1 MKRSGHLEKAGGP
14 SLMSEL
20 LRGNEAFQ
28 FYLFQQKWKDIAGDV
43 LAEESR
49 IGRREG
55 STLYIHVTNSVWMQE
70 LIMRKQELLQRIQA
84 DPYGRQFRDLRFLIA
99 APQEKETGL
108 SAVDALRQR
117 MAAEHTM
124 KPLPLT
130 EGEDAWIAHWTAS
143 HVKSEKIRPA
153 IREMMERALSLRK
166 AQLAAGYHPCRRC
179 GELIP
184 QGDTLCPR
192 CRIEEERAVL
202 YRITLLLTAYPALLY
217 DEARRR
223 VPCRYSQFA
232 AARDGLIHK
241 YKENYANGWG
251 TEEEKRKLL
260 SLLTHKSYETI
271 TREEADRAL
280 SALPKR
286 KKFRNKN

>member
-20 LRGNEAFQ
+20 LQGNEAFQ
-28 FYLFQQKWKDIAGDV
+28 FYLFQQKWKSIAGDV

-55 STLYIHVTNSVWMQE
+55 ATLYIHVTNSVWMQE
-70 LIMRKQELLQRIQA
+70 LIMRKKELLQRVQA
-84 DPYGRQFRDLRFLIA
+84 DSYGRQFRDLRFLIA

-117 MAAEHTM
+117 MARENTM

-143 HVKSEKIRPA
+143 HVRAEKIRPA
-153 IREMMERALSLRK
+153 IREMMERALSFRK
-166 AQLAAGYHPCRRC
+166 AQIAAGYHPCRRC

-184 QGDTLCPR
+184 PVETLCPR

-202 YRITLLLTAYPALLY
+202 HRITLLLTAYPSLLY
-217 DEARRR
+217 DEVRRR
-223 VPCRYSQFA
+223 IPCRYSQFA

-241 YKENYANGWG
+241 YKEHYANGWG

-260 SLLTHKSYETI
+260 SLLTHKPYEKI
-271 TREEADRAL
+271 TKEEADRAL

-286 KKFRNKN
+286 KKFRN

>member
-1 MKRSGHLEKAGGP
+1 MKRTGQLEKAADQ
-14 SLMSEL
+14 SLIGSL
-20 LRGNEAFQ
+20 LHGNDAFQ
-28 FYLFQQKWKDIAGDV
+28 FYLFQQKWKAIAGDV

-49 IGRREG
+49 IGRKEG
-55 STLYIHVTNSVWMQE
+55 TTLYIHVTNSVWMQE
-70 LIMRKQELLQRIQA
+70 LIMRKKELLQRIQE
-84 DPYGRQFRDLRFLIA
+84 DPYGRQFQDLRFMIA

-108 SAVDALRQR
+108 SAVDLLRQR
-117 MAAEHTM
+117 MAEENGM

-130 EGEDAWIAHWTAS
+130 EGETAWIAQWTAS
-143 HVKSEKIRPA
+143 HVRAEKIRPA

-179 GELIP
+179 GELIRKEE
-184 QGDTLCPR
+184 TLCLR
-192 CRIEEERAVL
+192 CRIEEERAIL
-202 YRITLLLTAYPALLY
+202 HRITLLLTTYPSLLY
-217 DEARRR
+217 EEARRYI
-223 VPCRYSQFA
+223 PCRYSQFA

-260 SLLTHKSYETI
+260 SLLTHKPYEKI
-271 TREEADRAL
+271 TKEEADRAL

-286 KKFRNKN
+286 KKFRN